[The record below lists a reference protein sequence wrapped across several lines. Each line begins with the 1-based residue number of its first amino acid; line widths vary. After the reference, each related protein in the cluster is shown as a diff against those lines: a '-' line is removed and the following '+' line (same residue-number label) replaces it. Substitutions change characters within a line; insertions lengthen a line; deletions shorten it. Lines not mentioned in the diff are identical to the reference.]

1 MEIESTQLFNDRL
14 AQWVAKQGFWF
25 QLRYSLAGGG
35 ASVIAYHL
43 LQMTIRVAIFFA
55 VVGLICLA
63 YLIKR
68 PEQLSFKTKLSNRIV
83 AGLDCDLGSMRGFTN
98 TQNKATIRHLALSGG
113 EGSFFHTLEAGG
125 ITFRMGLIDSLKS
138 VWNAN
143 AIVVDR
149 LSVNIK
155 AGAESPEEATRLGKA
170 LVDPHSG
177 VAFQTLESTN
187 ARVTWGYSSK
197 TMGSISQSNMLVLR
211 ENNGWRV
218 TFKKGVFQQNWLRNL
233 EIDELIL
240 ICNDQGIVVEKGEF
254 HVGNAKDVT
263 EAHPMGKVKF
273 SNVRIDGG
281 ARPTFSGNI
290 ELENISLD
298 DILQDTFFSY
308 IEGSVSGTLKISGST
323 NSPDGIGLAGR
334 ISLNEND
341 QITIRSRIHLLNS
354 LSILSPSGSYQKVTF
369 TEGYF
374 TMKTGAGKF
383 QVDDINL
390 TAPNQMVMKGNAI
403 VRPPTQQE
411 IDELLRKGTI
421 TSDMATE
428 LGNVGAVDNALTTKA
443 SDELTL
449 KNAAAIVNKDPKT
462 KSQKGFID
470 DDIDLGVPFRAES
483 VEQEIQ
489 MRAAEKIA
497 SVAVYEGALQLQ
509 MPIIAFPEDSPLRDY
524 LAKTPNQE
532 SLILNCPLKGSL
544 FELTLSQAEDLL
556 LLKKAEAE
564 DKNLKKA
571 PVATDAKNP

>member
-1 MEIESTQLFNDRL
+1 
-14 AQWVAKQGFWF
+14 
-25 QLRYSLAGGG
+25 
-35 ASVIAYHL
+35 
-43 LQMTIRVAIFFA
+43 
-55 VVGLICLA
+55 
-63 YLIKR
+63 
-68 PEQLSFKTKLSNRIV
+68 
-83 AGLDCDLGSMRGFTN
+83 
-98 TQNKATIRHLALSGG
+98 
-113 EGSFFHTLEAGG
+113 
-125 ITFRMGLIDSLKS
+125 
-138 VWNAN
+138 
-143 AIVVDR
+143 
-149 LSVNIK
+149 
-155 AGAESPEEATRLGKA
+155 
-170 LVDPHSG
+170 
-177 VAFQTLESTN
+177 
-187 ARVTWGYSSK
+187 
-197 TMGSISQSNMLVLR
+197 
-211 ENNGWRV
+211 
-218 TFKKGVFQQNWLRNL
+218 
-233 EIDELIL
+233 
-240 ICNDQGIVVEKGEF
+240 
-254 HVGNAKDVT
+254 
-263 EAHPMGKVKF
+263 
-273 SNVRIDGG
+273 
-281 ARPTFSGNI
+281 
-290 ELENISLD
+290 
-298 DILQDTFFSY
+298 
-308 IEGSVSGTLKISGST
+308 
-323 NSPDGIGLAGR
+323 
-334 ISLNEND
+334 
-341 QITIRSRIHLLNS
+341 
-354 LSILSPSGSYQKVTF
+354 
-369 TEGYF
+369 
-374 TMKTGAGKF
+374 MKTGAGKF